1 MAESQ
6 RAQAALLWN
15 WARKAA
21 NQESAFAFHA
31 MKIYTKTGDRGD
43 TGLIDGSRVPKDDP
57 RVSAYGDI
65 DELQAV
71 LGVIK
76 SALAHGSPL
85 GVLLKSIQK
94 DLFSL
99 SARLA
104 DPMDKIAQRKEKVI
118 TGDSRIEA
126 LEREIDEREADLPP
140 LKAFILAG
148 GGPIGAQLHL
158 ARTICRRAE
167 RTVVSLARLV
177 PIDPVLG
184 IYLNRL
190 SDLLFVMARHEN
202 HKAQLPEDTW

>member
-1 MAESQ
+1 
-6 RAQAALLWN
+6 
-15 WARKAA
+15 
-21 NQESAFAFHA
+21 
-31 MKIYTKTGDRGD
+31 MKIYTKTGDQGD

-76 SALAHGSPL
+76 SGLPAGSPI
-85 GVLLKSIQK
+85 GSLLMTIQK

-104 DPMDKIAQRKEKVI
+104 DPKDKIAERKEKVI

-126 LEREIDEREADLPP
+126 LEREIDHREADLPP
-140 LKAFILAG
+140 LNAFILAG
-148 GGPIGAQLHL
+148 GGPTGAQLHL

-167 RTVVSLARLV
+167 RAVVGLARQV
-177 PIDPVLG
+177 PIDPV
-184 IYLNRL
+184 IVTYLNRL

-202 HKAQLPEDTW
+202 HKAELPEDIW

>member
-1 MAESQ
+1 
-6 RAQAALLWN
+6 
-15 WARKAA
+15 
-21 NQESAFAFHA
+21 
-31 MKIYTKTGDRGD
+31 MKIYTKTGDHGD

-57 RVSAYGDI
+57 RVAAYGDI

-76 SALAHGSPL
+76 SELPQGAPLAG
-85 GVLLKSIQK
+85 LLVAIQK

-104 DPMDKIAQRKEKVI
+104 DPKDTIAERKEKVV
-118 TGDSRIEA
+118 TGDARVEA
-126 LEREIDEREADLPP
+126 LEREIDHREADLPP

-148 GGPIGAQLHL
+148 GGRTGAQLHL

-167 RTVVSLARLV
+167 RAVVGLGRLV
-177 PIDPVLG
+177 PVDPILVV
-184 IYLNRL
+184 YLNRL

-202 HKAQLPEDTW
+202 HKVELPEDKW